1 MKSSHST
8 DRIFQEKLGD
18 YASDAPMHIWDRI
31 DQKRSPKRRAWI
43 LFRRNWGMA
52 FLVLLLIGS
61 AGYFMVENQ
70 NSNKALSDQEIKESE
85 ELNTDKQNFVE
96 EKAVFG
102 QVDIVGNETVL
113 NTKNVKEI
121 DQKNVVNSSKE
132 LIDSKANNISKV
144 ALETNYSNRNNLQI
158 NNTSVE
164 NRTLNPN
171 QNNIEKTNYSQ
182 ENAFENQ
189 TAKVQEERIFSP
201 VAIANNFSIQKLQF
215 GISEIDFEGSEMIF
229 SEPNVRDYKN
239 FLKRKGDPEKGC
251 PRIEKGKRYNTYLD
265 ILIGPDY
272 AIRNLR
278 SKSPDDVNYLKARE
292 TTESYRYAY
301 SGGLRLSF
309 LNRKGLALRTGLM
322 YSQIAEKFE
331 HNIGNAQQINIEPIP
346 QADGTIL
353 YDTTVVFGDRFI
365 TSFNRLHQ
373 LDIPIIVGYEV
384 HYGKWA
390 YGVNAGVNFNILF
403 KQKGDFLAPDLT
415 PQTFTS
421 GDSEA
426 FPAFRKNLGI
436 SFYGSISMNYEIN
449 ENLYFLFEPQFR
461 YYQNSFS
468 RSDYILDQQYF
479 SVGVLTGLR
488 MKF

>member
-164 NRTLNPN
+164 NRTLNP
-171 QNNIEKTNYSQ
+171 
-182 ENAFENQ
+182 
-189 TAKVQEERIFSP
+189 
-201 VAIANNFSIQKLQF
+201 
-215 GISEIDFEGSEMIF
+215 D
-229 SEPNVRDYKN
+229 
-239 FLKRKGDPEKGC
+239 RK
-251 PRIEKGKRYNTYLD
+251 
-265 ILIGPDY
+265 
-272 AIRNLR
+272 
-278 SKSPDDVNYLKARE
+278 S
-292 TTESYRYAY
+292 
-301 SGGLRLSF
+301 
-309 LNRKGLALRTGLM
+309 
-322 YSQIAEKFE
+322 
-331 HNIGNAQQINIEPIP
+331 
-346 QADGTIL
+346 
-353 YDTTVVFGDRFI
+353 VV
-365 TSFNRLHQ
+365 
-373 LDIPIIVGYEV
+373 
-384 HYGKWA
+384 
-390 YGVNAGVNFNILF
+390 
-403 KQKGDFLAPDLT
+403 
-415 PQTFTS
+415 
-421 GDSEA
+421 
-426 FPAFRKNLGI
+426 
-436 SFYGSISMNYEIN
+436 
-449 ENLYFLFEPQFR
+449 
-461 YYQNSFS
+461 
-468 RSDYILDQQYF
+468 
-479 SVGVLTGLR
+479 
-488 MKF
+488 